1 MTFSVL
7 QFGHARVL
15 VFMSEFCA
23 CVINRGKS
31 QQGLWPDD
39 SDEKSGDDSSTHY
52 LLGAF
57 F

>member
-15 VFMSEFCA
+15 VSMSEFCA
-23 CVINRGKS
+23 CVINRGKN